1 MKTVIVGGVAG
12 GMSAATRL
20 RRLDEQA
27 EIVVFERGGYPSYA
41 NCGLPY
47 YAGGVIAER
56 EALLL
61 QTPESLHER
70 FALDVRVRSEVT
82 AIDRSARVAHV
93 RDLNTGRDYT
103 ESFDYL
109 VLAPGARPIAPE
121 IPGVSRALTLRDVDD
136 VDQLVGALDK
146 GTSSA
151 VVVGGGFIGLEAA
164 ENLSHRGLTVS
175 VVELADQ
182 VLSPLDP
189 EMAAPVAD
197 ELRSQGVRLELSS
210 TVTEIGAD
218 LVTLADGRSLP
229 ADVVLLGIGVAPET
243 GLALEADLEVGPRGG
258 VAVDTQMRTTDP
270 SIFAI
275 GDAAE
280 KHDAVGEEPT
290 LIPLANP
297 ANRQGRLV
305 ADLIA
310 GRSDYAR
317 RSLGTAVVGVFSRTA
332 AIVGWNEKRLRAAGR
347 SYRAI
352 HTHPVS
358 HAGYY
363 PGAEPMALKL
373 LIEPGTDRIL
383 GAQAVGSAGVDKRID
398 VLATAMAG
406 GLRASEL
413 ADLELAY
420 APQYGAAKDPVN
432 MLGYI
437 ADNLHRD
444 TERSMQWHELDE
456 HQRAGATVVDVRS
469 PAEYAQGAIPGAVNI
484 PLDELRDR
492 ADELPNNELIVH
504 CRVGQRGHAAARL
517 LAQHGH
523 TVANLD
529 GGYLTWHA
537 GTHTPAETASRE
549 AA

>member
-27 EIVVFERGGYPSYA
+27 EIVVVERGGHPSYA

-56 EALLL
+56 DALLL
-61 QTPESLHER
+61 QTPESLYER

-82 AIDRSARVAHV
+82 AIDRSARVVHV
-93 RDLNTGRDYT
+93 HEITSGRYYT
-103 ESFDYL
+103 ESFDHL
-109 VLAPGARPIAPE
+109 VLAPGARPIVPE
-121 IPGVSRALTLRDVDD
+121 VPGVSRALTLRDIDD
-136 VDQLVGALDK
+136 VDQLVATLDRHA
-146 GTSSA
+146 SSA

-164 ENLSHRGLTVS
+164 ENLSHRGLSVS

-197 ELRSQGVRLELSS
+197 ELRSQGVRLELSNKI
-210 TVTEIGAD
+210 TEIGAD
-218 LVTLADGRSLP
+218 SVTLADGRSLP
-229 ADVVLLGIGVAPET
+229 GGVVLLGIGVAPEA
-243 GLALEADLEVGPRGG
+243 GLAREADLEIGPRGG

-270 SIFAI
+270 EIFAI

-280 KHDAVGEEPT
+280 KHDAVGETPT

-310 GRSDYAR
+310 GRCDQAR

-332 AIVGWNEKRLRAAGR
+332 ATVGWNEKRLRAAGR
-347 SYRAI
+347 TYRAI

-373 LIEPGTDRIL
+373 LIDPDTDRIL
-383 GAQAVGSAGVDKRID
+383 GAQAVGGAGVDKRID
-398 VLATAMAG
+398 VLATAMSG
-406 GLRASEL
+406 GLGASEL

-437 ADNLHRD
+437 ADNLQHG
-444 TERSMQWHELDE
+444 TERILQWHELDE

-484 PLDELRDR
+484 PLDELRVR
-492 ADELPNNELIVH
+492 ADELPNSELIVH

-529 GGYLTWHA
+529 GGYLTWHT
-537 GTHTPAETASRE
+537 GTHTTAETSHE